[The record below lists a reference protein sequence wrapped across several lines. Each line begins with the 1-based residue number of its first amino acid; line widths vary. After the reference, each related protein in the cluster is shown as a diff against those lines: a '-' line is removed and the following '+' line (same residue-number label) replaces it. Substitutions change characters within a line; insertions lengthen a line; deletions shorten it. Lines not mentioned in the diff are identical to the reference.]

1 MSRPSKYNAVRCEA
15 DGIFFDSKKE
25 RDRYQQ
31 LKLLERANEIKN
43 LRLQPSFPLIINNV
57 KVGTYKA
64 DFGYDD
70 IRANQEVTEDV
81 KGFKTP
87 VYRLKKK
94 LVAAIY
100 GIEVMEV

>member
-1 MSRPSKYNAVRCEA
+1 MRRSKFNAVRCEA

-31 LKLLERANEIKN
+31 LKLLERGREIKN
-43 LRLQPSFPLIINNV
+43 LKLQPAFPLIVNGV
-57 KVGTYKA
+57 KIGTYKA

-70 IRANQEVTEDV
+70 MRADQEIVEDV

-100 GIEVMEV
+100 GIEVREV